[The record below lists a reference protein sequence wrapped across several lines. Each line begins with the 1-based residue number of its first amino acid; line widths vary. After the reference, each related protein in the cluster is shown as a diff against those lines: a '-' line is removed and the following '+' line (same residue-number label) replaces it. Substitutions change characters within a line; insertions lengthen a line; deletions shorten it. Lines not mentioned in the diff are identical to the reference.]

1 MSLQAG
7 SSTSNREGDI
17 IADCETEVSGLSGHS
32 DVHLVFS
39 LPNLLFAKIVCV
51 SRLQTTIQAFLGFL
65 GLSGVHFR
73 FFSHSSCQKI
83 QTWVSTGWFIS
94 NLFSACLGEHSIVCI
109 ARLEKRI

>member
-1 MSLQAG
+1 M
-7 SSTSNREGDI
+7 
-17 IADCETEVSGLSGHS
+17 ADCDTEGSGLSGHS

-39 LPNLLFAKIVCV
+39 LPKLLLANILCV

-83 QTWVSTGWFIS
+83 QTSASTGWFIS
-94 NLFSACLGEHSIVCI
+94 NLLCAYLGERSTVCI
-109 ARLEKRI
+109 ARQEKGI